1 MATLL
6 AYTSPAAG
14 HLFPLVP
21 GLLELRARGHAVHV
35 RTATAHVAALRAVGL
50 EAAPVDPRIEAI
62 PVADHEA
69 RCGPDRLKRGFADL
83 LARGPLDRDDLDAAV
98 AQVRPDA
105 LLLDTLAY
113 GAHVAAE
120 RGGLPWAITLP
131 SLLPLPGN
139 GIPPY
144 GLGLR
149 PRADAVGRARDALLW
164 RAVVRMYG
172 RAMLPPLNRLRK
184 EAGLRSF
191 FSPLQLFAA
200 PDRLLA
206 LSGAPLEYRRDDLP
220 AHVRLVGAQAWDPP
234 AAAPGWL
241 SEPGDPW
248 VLVTCSTEY
257 QGDEQLAATAIEA
270 LRDLPLRVLV
280 TLGGAAGRDGAR
292 LPRAANARVE
302 PFAPHGPVLARAA
315 AVVCHGGMGIVQKAV
330 GAGVPLVAV
339 PFGRDQ
345 PEVARRVAECGAGR
359 VVQRRRLTPEAMRTA
374 VQDAL
379 GADAR
384 AAAAAAGVQL
394 RAAGG
399 PSAFADA
406 AEELVRS
413 AGADRSARSPGG
425 DLAGRAAAGGAAVSL
440 NPL

>member
-1 MATLL
+1 MSTLL

-21 GLLELRARGHAVHV
+21 GLLELRARGHDVHV
-35 RTATAHVAALRAVGL
+35 RTAAAHVPALRAVGL

-62 PVADHEA
+62 RVADHEA
-69 RCGPDRLKRGFADL
+69 RRGPDRLKRGFADL
-83 LARGPLDRDDLDAAV
+83 LTRGPLDRDDLDAAV

-105 LLLDTLAY
+105 LLVDTLAY

-131 SLLPLPGN
+131 SLLPLPGA

-149 PRADAVGRARDALLW
+149 PRAGRFGQARDALLW

-172 RAMLPPLNRLRK
+172 RALLPPLNGLR
-184 EAGLRSF
+184 EAAGLRPF
-191 FSPLQLFAA
+191 FSPLQLFAE

-206 LSGAPLEYRRDDLP
+206 LTGDPLEYPRRDLP

-234 AAAPGWL
+234 AVVPGWL

-257 QGDEQLAATAIEA
+257 QGDERLAATAIEA
-270 LRDLPLRVLV
+270 LQELPVRVLV
-280 TLGGAAGRDGAR
+280 TLGGAAGRGGAR
-292 LPRAANARVE
+292 LPQAANVRVE

-315 AVVCHGGMGIVQKAV
+315 AVVCHGGMGIVQKAIA
-330 GAGVPLVAV
+330 AGVPLVAV

-345 PEVARRVAECGAGR
+345 PEVARRVAECGAGQ
-359 VVQRRRLTPEAMRTA
+359 VVPRRRLTAEAMRTA

-379 GADAR
+379 RADAR
-384 AAAAAAGVQL
+384 AAAAAAAARL
-394 RAAGG
+394 KAAGG
-399 PSAFADA
+399 PGAFADA
-406 AEELVRS
+406 VEELVRS
-413 AGADRSARSPGG
+413 AGADRSARSPGA
-425 DLAGRAAAGGAAVSL
+425 DLAGSL
-440 NPL
+440 SPL